1 MSAAAGAPAAGR
13 GRVSWADVACL
24 GGIAAGMVWY
34 LALIPVIPSL
44 LGTRPVLL
52 EALNGSAP
60 SMIAAGA
67 FARIGRVPL
76 VLALIAPI
84 TGLAAFDPLWWWAG
98 RRYGTSVTQF
108 LASHGGRTQRSTER
122 ALRLFDR
129 YGGWT
134 LVFAYYLPVP
144 NNVLYAAAGWAGF
157 SLLRF
162 VVLDLIGSMLQIGL
176 NVGLGYALGRSAA
189 HAAGLVTHYSIAVT
203 VALVAGM
210 FLLGWWRHR
219 PSRAAAQPSTVDAG
233 WQPASPAAG
242 PAAVPAES
250 PAPWEATG
258 AAPREPAPL
267 RALVADGAV
276 PGLVYAVI
284 TPDGQATG
292 HLARHGSQPLG
303 PNLLVEIGSV
313 TKIFTA
319 LLGRHG
325 RPGRSRARRS
335 DRPAPARR
343 RRTGVP
349 GGGPDHPPP
358 AGHAHLRAAPAAA

>member
-1 MSAAAGAPAAGR
+1 
-13 GRVSWADVACL
+13 
-24 GGIAAGMVWY
+24 
-34 LALIPVIPSL
+34 
-44 LGTRPVLL
+44 
-52 EALNGSAP
+52 
-60 SMIAAGA
+60 MIAAGA

-84 TGLAAFDPLWWWAG
+84 TGLAAFDPLWWRAG

-210 FLLGWWRHR
+210 FLLGWWR
-219 PSRAAAQPSTVDAG
+219 PGP
-233 WQPASPAAG
+233 AG
-242 PAAVPAES
+242 PRPS
-250 PAPWEATG
+250 PAPWTRAGSQPARPPAGCGASG
-258 AAPREPAPL
+258 AAPRLLAGSRGSSQVGGLCPG
-267 RALVADGAV
+267 ALVADGAV

-292 HLARHGSQPLG
+292 TWARHGSQPLG

-319 LLGRHG
+319 LL
-325 RPGRSRARRS
+325 
-335 DRPAPARR
+335 RPAWPAGAEPGSTIRSPGTCPPTSHRSARR
-343 RRTGVP
+343 RPGSPSASWPRTPP
-349 GGGPDHPPP
+349 GCP
-358 AGHAHLRAAPAAA
+358 AGLNFRALALRHPADPYAGY